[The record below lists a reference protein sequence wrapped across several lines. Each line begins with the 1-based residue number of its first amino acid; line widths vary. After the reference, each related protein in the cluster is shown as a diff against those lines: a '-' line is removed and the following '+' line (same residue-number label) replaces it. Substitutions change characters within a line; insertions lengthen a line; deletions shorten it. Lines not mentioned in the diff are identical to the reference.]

1 MLSINGGFMAQKTD
15 QHLVPACY
23 LRSFLADISD
33 LQKSNPKM
41 KSGVFVSS
49 KTLDSGWKMRGVN
62 HTTFTANKYY
72 NLPEDDE
79 NEPMIENFLSTVES
93 SYRKYLTKVENREL
107 TNDVM
112 SFLSYFV
119 MLQHIRVDRF
129 ISSMQGTWDDIAKY
143 CDEITGENNYKKL
156 LADVVKRQIPTIDLG
171 DIAHQNA
178 RVIYNHTK
186 FKFVTSDNPVIRKDV
201 NKNDL
206 SCIFPKELIR
216 RDVPESYESVL
227 FFFPLTPSIAY
238 ISCDLIISENLVYF
252 SDYHLREIFYLNYYS
267 ILNADEKVYSSIAEP
282 MKGEAELSKHLKGLK
297 SKGQYIKVYTELY
310 RLKLHGELIETDRK
324 ILWFKCDHTNELSK
338 LTKGEKVSLVE
349 VISDGKSIV
358 GKRYCSIMEI
368 DSVSGLIAFKS
379 DFKLRI

>member
-1 MLSINGGFMAQKTD
+1 MLSENGGFMAQKTD

-33 LQKSNPKM
+33 LQKNNPKM

-62 HTTFTANKYY
+62 HNIFTVNKFY

-79 NEPMIENFLSTVES
+79 NEPIIENFLSTVES
-93 SYRKYLTKVENREL
+93 LYRKYLTKVENREL
-107 TNDVM
+107 TNEVM

-119 MLQHIRVDRF
+119 TLQHIRVVRF
-129 ISSMQGTWDDIAKY
+129 IRSMQGTWDDIAKY
-143 CDEITGENNYKKL
+143 CDDITGENDYKKL

-171 DIAHQNA
+171 GIAHPNS
-178 RVIYNHTK
+178 RIVYNHTK

-206 SCIFPKELIR
+206 SRILPKEIIR
-216 RDVPESYESVL
+216 SDVPESYESVL
-227 FFFPLTPSIAY
+227 FCFPLTPSIAY
-238 ISCDLIISENLVYF
+238 ISCDLIISENEINFY
-252 SDYHLREIFYLNYYS
+252 DRHLENIFYLNYYS

-282 MKGEAELSKHLKGLK
+282 MKGEVELSRHLKELK

-310 RLKLHGELIETDRK
+310 RLRIDGELIESDGN
-324 ILWFKCDHTNELSK
+324 ILRFKCYHTNELPK
-338 LTKGEKVSLVE
+338 LATGDKVSLVE
-349 VISDGKSIV
+349 VINDGKSIV
-358 GKRYCSIMEI
+358 GKRYCSIMEV
-368 DSVSGLIAFKS
+368 DNVSGLVSFKS
-379 DFKLRI
+379 DLKLRI